1 MTKSICTVVSFGGSS
16 NVGYKIAMQHTDGSM
31 VTLTELAAI
40 TKAGMNYIPSQLLVV
55 IQFNSISFNKE
66 HKNYVYNCKNYYN
79 YN

>member
-40 TKAGMNYIPSQLLVV
+40 TKAGMNYIPSQVLSKMFETSGSKVTEV
-55 IQFNSISFNKE
+55 TKE
-66 HKNYVYNCKNYYN
+66 NGNEL
-79 YN
+79 

>member
-40 TKAGMNYIPSQLLVV
+40 TKAGMNYIPSQVLSKMFETNGAKV
-55 IQFNSISFNKE
+55 IESTKVSGND
-66 HKNYVYNCKNYYN
+66 
-79 YN
+79 